1 MHIVT
6 ISLACLVGAFVGG
19 LLFGAG
25 AYVGQQLPP
34 EQAGYHIHPAHHHG
48 QHHHPQQHAKHQWEA
63 TP

>member
-6 ISLACLVGAFVGG
+6 ISIAALVGAFVGG

-34 EQAGYHIHPAHHHG
+34 DQTGYHLYPAHHHQHQHEHG
-48 QHHHPQQHAKHQWEA
+48 QSHMAAQR
-63 TP
+63 

>member
-6 ISLACLVGAFVGG
+6 ILIAALVGAFVGG

-34 EQAGYHIHPAHHHG
+34 DQTGYHLHHPAHHHQHG
-48 QHHHPQQHAKHQWEA
+48 QPHMAAQR
-63 TP
+63 

>member
-6 ISLACLVGAFVGG
+6 ISIAALVGAFVGG

-34 EQAGYHIHPAHHHG
+34 AQSGYHYGHHAHHG
-48 QHHHPQQHAKHQWEA
+48 QHHHNPQQEA
-63 TP
+63 MR

>member
-6 ISLACLVGAFVGG
+6 ISIAALVGAFVGG

-34 EQAGYHIHPAHHHG
+34 AQSGYHAHHG
-48 QHHHPQQHAKHQWEA
+48 QHHHNPQREA
-63 TP
+63 MR

>member
-6 ISLACLVGAFVGG
+6 ISIAALVGAFVGG

-34 EQAGYHIHPAHHHG
+34 TQTGYHLHHHA
-48 QHHHPQQHAKHQWEA
+48 HHAKHHQPHMA
-63 TP
+63 AQR